1 MFSKVLIAN
10 RGEIAARIIRTCKRL
25 GITTAAVYSE
35 ADQDAPYVREAD
47 ESYLIGKPRV
57 NESYLN
63 IDKVVKAAKD
73 SGAEAIHPGYGLLSE
88 NAGFAKR
95 VKEEGLTFVGPSSE
109 VIAKMGDKIAARNV
123 MKQAGVP
130 VVPGTMKAVENVE
143 EAIEIAEEMGY
154 PVMVKAAAG
163 GGGIGMQA
171 VSSSDEL
178 TKAFEGNQKRAKT
191 FFGDGKMFIEKQIVN
206 PRHIEI
212 QVLADH
218 HGHALHLFEREC
230 SIQRRHQ
237 KVIEEAP
244 SPFLSEK
251 TRQKMGE
258 SALQAVRTLGY
269 TNAGTIEFLVD
280 EKENYYFLE
289 MNTRL
294 QVEHPITEEI
304 TGIDLVEQQL
314 RVAAGEVLSF
324 KQKDLI
330 IEGHAIEARIYA
342 EDSNTFY
349 PSPGQLSRLSL
360 PHGDGIRHELAVDGT
375 SIVSPYYD
383 PMIAKLVV
391 HAPSR
396 EAAIEQLTTAL
407 HHYEIEG
414 IKSNIMMLKRIVTND
429 QFLKGNT
436 TTSFIQDYYLP
447 AISQQ

>member
-191 FFGDGKMFIEKQIVN
+191 FFGDGKMFIEK
-206 PRHIEI
+206 
-212 QVLADH
+212 AD
-218 HGHALHLFEREC
+218 C
-230 SIQRRHQ
+230 
-237 KVIEEAP
+237 K
-244 SPFLSEK
+244 
-251 TRQKMGE
+251 
-258 SALQAVRTLGY
+258 SAA
-269 TNAGTIEFLVD
+269 
-280 EKENYYFLE
+280 
-289 MNTRL
+289 
-294 QVEHPITEEI
+294 H
-304 TGIDLVEQQL
+304 
-314 RVAAGEVLSF
+314 
-324 KQKDLI
+324 
-330 IEGHAIEARIYA
+330 
-342 EDSNTFY
+342 
-349 PSPGQLSRLSL
+349 
-360 PHGDGIRHELAVDGT
+360 
-375 SIVSPYYD
+375 
-383 PMIAKLVV
+383 
-391 HAPSR
+391 
-396 EAAIEQLTTAL
+396 
-407 HHYEIEG
+407 
-414 IKSNIMMLKRIVTND
+414 
-429 QFLKGNT
+429 
-436 TTSFIQDYYLP
+436 
-447 AISQQ
+447 

>member
-1 MFSKVLIAN
+1 
-10 RGEIAARIIRTCKRL
+10 
-25 GITTAAVYSE
+25 
-35 ADQDAPYVREAD
+35 
-47 ESYLIGKPRV
+47 
-57 NESYLN
+57 
-63 IDKVVKAAKD
+63 
-73 SGAEAIHPGYGLLSE
+73 
-88 NAGFAKR
+88 
-95 VKEEGLTFVGPSSE
+95 
-109 VIAKMGDKIAARNV
+109 
-123 MKQAGVP
+123 
-130 VVPGTMKAVENVE
+130 
-143 EAIEIAEEMGY
+143 
-154 PVMVKAAAG
+154 
-163 GGGIGMQA
+163 
-171 VSSSDEL
+171 
-178 TKAFEGNQKRAKT
+178 
-191 FFGDGKMFIEKQIVN
+191 
-206 PRHIEI
+206 
-212 QVLADH
+212 
-218 HGHALHLFEREC
+218 
-230 SIQRRHQ
+230 
-237 KVIEEAP
+237 
-244 SPFLSEK
+244 
-251 TRQKMGE
+251 MGE

-314 RVAAGEVLSF
+314 RVAAGEVLPF

-391 HAPSR
+391 HAASR

-447 AISQQ
+447 AISQK